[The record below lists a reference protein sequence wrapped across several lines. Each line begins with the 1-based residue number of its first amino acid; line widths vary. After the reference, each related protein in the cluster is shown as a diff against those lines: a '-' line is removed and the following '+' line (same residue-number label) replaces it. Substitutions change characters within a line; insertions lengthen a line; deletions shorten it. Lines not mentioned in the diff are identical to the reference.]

1 MTPAKHQMNAKDWS
15 LLAFL
20 ALLWGASFTTIQLVV
35 DELPPFT
42 VVCLRVWLASA
53 GLLLFMK
60 VRGIPLPTDNGK
72 EGGTPVWRALA
83 ILGLINNAV
92 PFCLIVWS
100 QTQITSGVAS
110 ILNATMPLFTVFVAH
125 FFTVDEKLTPR
136 RLAGVTIGF
145 IGVASI
151 IGPESIAGFTGT
163 LAGQIAMLGAA
174 FSYAV
179 GIVIGRRFAV
189 FGLKPVQLAFG
200 QVTTAGL
207 WLLPVVLL
215 VDQPFSLP
223 MPSITALA
231 ALLSLALVSTAF
243 AYLIYFRLVAD
254 AGATNASLVTLLVPV
269 VATSLGILF
278 LGESLKA
285 SHGIGL
291 ALIALG
297 LMVLDGR
304 FPRAILGRR
313 AG

>member
-1 MTPAKHQMNAKDWS
+1 MTPAKHQMSAKDWS
-15 LLAFL
+15 LLALL

-60 VRGIPLPTDNGK
+60 ARGIPLPTMNGA
-72 EGGTPVWRALA
+72 GGTPVWRALA

-92 PFCLIVWS
+92 PFSLIVWS

-110 ILNATMPLFTVFVAH
+110 ILNAAMPLFTVFVAH

-136 RLAGVTIGF
+136 RLAGVVIGF

-151 IGPESIAGFTGT
+151 IGPESIVGFTGT
-163 LAGQIAMLGAA
+163 LAGQLAMLGAA

-179 GIVIGRRFAV
+179 GVVIGRRFAV
-189 FGLKPVQLAFG
+189 LGLKPVQLAFG
-200 QVTTAGL
+200 QVTTAGI

-223 MPSITALA
+223 MPSITAWV

-291 ALIALG
+291 LLIALG

-304 FPRAILGRR
+304 FPRVILRR
-313 AG
+313 RTS

>member
-1 MTPAKHQMNAKDWS
+1 MASAKHQMNVQDWS

-42 VVCLRVWLASA
+42 VVCIRVWLASL

-60 VRGIPLPTDNGK
+60 VRGIPLPSKDSTD
-72 EGGTPVWRALA
+72 GTPVWQALA
-83 ILGLINNAV
+83 VLGLVNNAI
-92 PFCLIVWS
+92 PFSLIVWS
-100 QTQITSGVAS
+100 QTQISSGVAS

-125 FFTVDEKLTPR
+125 FFTADEKLTAR
-136 RLAGVTIGF
+136 RLIGVAIGF

-151 IGPESIAGFTGT
+151 VGPESMAGFTGT
-163 LAGQIAMLGAA
+163 LAGHFAMLGAA
-174 FSYAV
+174 LSYAV
-179 GIVIGRRFAV
+179 GVVVGRRFAV
-189 FGLKPVQLAFG
+189 LGLKPVQLAFG

-207 WLLPVVLL
+207 WLLPAVFL

-223 MPSITALA
+223 APSMTAWA
-231 ALLSLALVSTAF
+231 ALLSLALVSTAL
-243 AYLIYFRLVAD
+243 AYLIYFRLIAD

-278 LGESLKA
+278 LGESLKV

-291 ALIALG
+291 LLIALG

-304 FPRAILGRR
+304 FPRRILRR
-313 AG
+313 RTG